1 MDLTLQSIFL
11 NVGDLNQAVEFY
23 RDVFAI
29 DVVSEAD
36 RVQIAVAASPT
47 GSPIEADAWKNLG
60 NAIWSDAGS
69 ADT

>member
-1 MDLTLQSIFL
+1 MTFL
-11 NVGDLNQAVEFY
+11 PSMSCPD
-23 RDVFAI
+23 
-29 DVVSEAD
+29 D

>member
-47 GSPIEADAWKNLG
+47 GSQITAEAWKNLG
-60 NAIWSDAGS
+60 NAIYEVE
-69 ADT
+69 